1 MTITISTASQEIID
15 TTLQYCAGNYR
26 PTDVVFTR
34 GSGVW
39 MYDAEGRKYLDF
51 LSAYSALNFGHANPR
66 FEKAAIDQLKT
77 LTLTS
82 RAFFNDQL
90 GPFCKELAELCH
102 LDCVVPM
109 NSGAEAVETAVKC
122 ARKWGYENKSIAE
135 NCAEIICFKGN
146 FHGRTTTIVSFSDAV
161 SSYTKFGPLTP
172 GFKLVT
178 YGDIEAVRQAVTP
191 NTVAILVEPIQG
203 EGGVIIPPDG
213 FLSGLRALCDEH
225 KMLLIADEIQ
235 TGLCRT
241 GRIFACEHE
250 QVKPDLMILGKSL
263 GGGITP
269 LSAIVGT
276 RTAIDVF
283 VPGTHGSTFGGNPF
297 ACAIG
302 REVIRYIREERPH
315 EKAQRIGKYFGEKLD
330 ALPQDNISAI
340 RQRGLMCGIDIR
352 PEFGKAKD
360 VCKKLLEKGIVTYHT
375 REQTIRVAPPLIIS
389 EAELDFGMDCLAAV
403 LSNER
408 L

>member
-1 MTITISTASQEIID
+1 MTISISSASQEIID
-15 TTLQYCAGNYR
+15 TTLQYCANNYR
-26 PTDVVFTR
+26 PTDVVFSK

-39 MYDAEGRKYLDF
+39 IYDVEGRKYLDF

-66 FEKAAIDQLKT
+66 FEKAAIDQLKK

-90 GPFCKELAELCH
+90 GPFCKELAALCH

-109 NSGAEAVETAVKC
+109 NSGAEAVETAIKC
-122 ARKWGYENKSIAE
+122 ARKWGYENKSIPE
-135 NCAEIICFKGN
+135 NGAEIICFKGN
-146 FHGRTTTIVSFSDAV
+146 FHGRTTTIISFSESPA
-161 SSYTKFGPLTP
+161 SFTNFGPLTP
-172 GFKLVT
+172 GFKLLP
-178 YGDIEAVRQAVTP
+178 YGDLEAVRQAVTA
-191 NTVAILVEPIQG
+191 NTVAVLVEPIQG

-225 KMLLIADEIQ
+225 KMLFIADEIQ

-241 GRIFACEHE
+241 GKIFACEHE
-250 QVKPDLMILGKSL
+250 QVKPDLYILGKSL

-276 RTAIDVF
+276 RSAIGVF
-283 VPGTHGSTFGGNPF
+283 GLGTHGSTFGGNPF

-302 REVIRYIREERPH
+302 SEVIRYIREERPH
-315 EKAQRIGKYFGEKLD
+315 DKAQRIGKYFAEKLA
-330 ALPQDNISAI
+330 ALPHENITAI

-352 PEFGKAKD
+352 PEFAKAKE
-360 VCKKLLEKGIVTYHT
+360 VCKKLLEAGVVTYHT
-375 REQTIRVAPPLIIS
+375 REQTIRIAPPLIIS
-389 EAELDFGMDCLAAV
+389 ESELDFGMEQLARV
-403 LSNER
+403 LC
-408 L
+408 